1 MSLLH
6 RSKYFFKVKKSFIYF
21 KKMVHMYQ
29 VIPIFD
35 FFGGRGL
42 QKSHFVNSKYSSIVI
57 QKMSIK
63 IGINDDESIDA
74 EVF

>member
-1 MSLLH
+1 
-6 RSKYFFKVKKSFIYF
+6 
-21 KKMVHMYQ
+21 MVHMYQ

-57 QKMSIK
+57 QKMSKK